1 MQTPCAAP
9 CPVACHTLLT
19 REEVAAILRVTPRA
33 VNKFAAQGIL
43 PQVRL
48 PGRRNALGYL
58 DRDVQ
63 ALITARTSDG
73 PARSPHEAVCPP
85 QPRPAR

>member
-1 MQTPCAAP
+1 MHTATTLPP
-9 CPVACHTLLT
+9 PACCNLLT

-48 PGRRNALGYL
+48 PGRRRALGYL
-58 DRDVQ
+58 DRDVH
-63 ALITARTSDG
+63 ALILARVA
-73 PARSPHEAVCPP
+73 PAPQAAPGADRALTRSA
-85 QPRPAR
+85 

>member
-1 MQTPCAAP
+1 MHSTPAALP
-9 CPVACHTLLT
+9 AACHNLLT
-19 REEVAAILRVTPRA
+19 RDEVAAILRVTPRA

-58 DRDVQ
+58 DRDVH
-63 ALITARTSDG
+63 ALITTRSAACELRRG
-73 PARSPHEAVCPP
+73 PAPTP
-85 QPRPAR
+85 

>member
-1 MQTPCAAP
+1 MTTKPATRP
-9 CPVACHTLLT
+9 SACHNLLT
-19 REEVAAILRVTPRA
+19 RDEVAAILRVTPRA

-58 DRDVQ
+58 DRDVH
-63 ALITARTSDG
+63 ALITTRTATA
-73 PARSPHEAVCPP
+73 PAPSRETVGGES
-85 QPRPAR
+85 QMTLTL

>member
-1 MQTPCAAP
+1 MQTTPAVQPA
-9 CPVACHTLLT
+9 ACHNLLT
-19 REEVAAILRVTPRA
+19 RDEVAAILRVTPRA

-58 DRDVQ
+58 DCDVN
-63 ALITARTSDG
+63 ALITTRTASS
-73 PARSPHEAVCPP
+73 AAPHREPVGAERQLPLAP
-85 QPRPAR
+85 

>member
-1 MQTPCAAP
+1 MKTKSAP
-9 CPVACHTLLT
+9 RPSACHNLLT
-19 REEVAAILRVTPRA
+19 RDEVAAILRVTPRA

-58 DRDVQ
+58 DRDVH
-63 ALITARTSDG
+63 ALITTRTAAC
-73 PARSPHEAVCPP
+73 PAPSPETGEGQRQMTPTL
-85 QPRPAR
+85 

>member
-1 MQTPCAAP
+1 MTTKSATRPS
-9 CPVACHTLLT
+9 ACHNLLT
-19 REEVAAILRVTPRA
+19 RDEVAAILRVTPRA

-58 DRDVQ
+58 DCDVH
-63 ALITARTSDG
+63 ALITTRSAAS
-73 PARSPHEAVCPP
+73 PAQSRAIGDS
-85 QPRPAR
+85 QGQMTLTL

>member
-1 MQTPCAAP
+1 MTTKSATRP
-9 CPVACHTLLT
+9 CPSHNILT
-19 REEVAAILRVTPRA
+19 RDEVAAILRVTPRA

-58 DRDVQ
+58 DRDVH
-63 ALITARTSDG
+63 ALITARPAAPVPSREPADG
-73 PARSPHEAVCPP
+73 RR
-85 QPRPAR
+85 QMTLTL

>member
-1 MQTPCAAP
+1 MRAK
-9 CPVACHTLLT
+9 PVTRPSACHNLLT
-19 REEVAAILRVTPRA
+19 RDEVAAILRVTPRA

-58 DRDVQ
+58 DRDVH
-63 ALITARTSDG
+63 ALITTRTAAAPGRG
-73 PARSPHEAVCPP
+73 PADVRRQMTLPL
-85 QPRPAR
+85 